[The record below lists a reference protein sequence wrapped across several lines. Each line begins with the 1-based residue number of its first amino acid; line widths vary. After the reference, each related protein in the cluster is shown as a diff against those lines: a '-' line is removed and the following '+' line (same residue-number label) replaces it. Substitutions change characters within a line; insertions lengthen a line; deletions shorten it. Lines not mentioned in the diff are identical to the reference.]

1 MTWSSRKKNHI
12 EAGQVEMER
21 RKGVRKNN
29 RGQVIMGEG
38 HNGRGSGMTID
49 LLEGCTSVKVGQ
61 SCGLQSRMASSA
73 VANDSITDM
82 RDTDSVP

>member
-1 MTWSSRKKNHI
+1 
-12 EAGQVEMER
+12 
-21 RKGVRKNN
+21 
-29 RGQVIMGEG
+29 
-38 HNGRGSGMTID
+38 MTID